1 MRLRRL
7 QLRKNDRGTVALE
20 FALIVPV
27 FLLLVYGGLSF
38 GLAMAAKGVM
48 TESAAEGARAA
59 VGAAPDASGNQC
71 FGYQNTAKAAAQNAI
86 KSMSQNSFAQI
97 TATAVPCNASYTAGV
112 TVTVAV
118 SFPYSAHPSIPNAP
132 GLGLVMPSS
141 LNVQYSVGVS

>member
-7 QLRKNDRGTVALE
+7 HLRKNDRGTVALE
-20 FALIVPV
+20 FALVVPV

-48 TESAAEGARAA
+48 TEAAAEGARAA
-59 VGAAPDASGNQC
+59 VGAAPDSNGNQC
-71 FGYQNTAKAAAQNAI
+71 FGYQNTAKAAAQNALR
-86 KSMSQNSFAQI
+86 SMSQNSFAQV
-97 TATAVPCNASYTAGV
+97 TATAAPCSSSYTAGV

-132 GLGLVMPSS
+132 GLGLVMPSN
-141 LNVQYSVGVS
+141 LYVQYSVGVS